1 MVTNQIGGAKMTFA
15 NLSGG
20 RDSTAMVVRFLELG
34 GKIDYI
40 LFCDTHY
47 EFPQMLE
54 YIDKLESYLLE
65 KFNQKLTRLRSDE
78 DLLAKWAYEYPIT
91 RGENQGKLR
100 GLPKTIGLDYCTRE
114 LKAKPSREFVKS
126 KSPNAF
132 KNEILI
138 GYTHNEVENGRTSS
152 LDYGVVRYPL
162 HEWGWNEAKIE
173 SYLKEKGIANPLYAH
188 FERTGCFC
196 CPKQS
201 KKSLFNLFRFYPN
214 EWEKCKQME
223 TKAKELGCLNATFK
237 PNVSCAEL
245 EQEFVKNPTMDFTEP
260 YTEDMVCFSR

>member
-1 MVTNQIGGAKMTFA
+1 MTFA

-20 RDSTAMVVRFLELG
+20 RDSTAMVVRYLELG

-40 LFCDTHY
+40 VFCDTHY

-65 KFNQKLTRLRSDE
+65 KFNQRLTRLRSKE
-78 DLLAKWAYEYPIT
+78 DIFAKWAFTYPIT

-100 GLPKTIGLDYCTRE
+100 GLPKTIGMDYCTRE
-114 LKAKPSREFVKS
+114 LKAKPTREFVKS

-132 KNEILI
+132 KNTILI
-138 GYTHNEVENGRTSS
+138 GYTYNEVENGRTSS
-152 LDYGVVRYPL
+152 LDYGITEYPL
-162 HEWGWNEAKIE
+162 HQWQWNEGEIE
-173 SYLKEKGIANPLYAH
+173 RFLRERGIANPLYQH

-201 KKSLFNLFRFYPN
+201 KKSLFNLFKFYPK

-223 TKAKELGCLNATFK
+223 AKAKELGCLNTTLK
-237 PNVSCAEL
+237 PNVTCVEL
-245 EQEFVKNPTMDFTEP
+245 EAQFKRNSTMDFTSA
-260 YTEDMVCFSR
+260 YTEDMVCFCR

>member
-1 MVTNQIGGAKMTFA
+1 MTFA

-20 RDSTAMVVRFLELG
+20 RDSTAMVVRYLELR

-40 LFCDTHY
+40 VFCDTHY

-54 YIDKLESYLLE
+54 YIDKIESYLL
-65 KFNQKLTRLRSDE
+65 KHFSQRLTRLRSDE
-78 DLLAKWAYEYPIT
+78 DLLFKWAYDYPIT
-91 RGENQGKLR
+91 RGENAGKLR
-100 GLPKTIGLDYCTRE
+100 GLPKTLGMDYCTRE
-114 LKAKPSREFVKS
+114 LKAKPTREFVKN

-132 KNEILI
+132 KNEVLI

-152 LDYGVVRYPL
+152 LDYGVARYPL
-162 HEWGWNEAKIE
+162 HEWGWNEAEIE
-173 SYLKEKGIANPLYAH
+173 FYLREKGIANPLYQH

-201 KKSLFNLFRFYPN
+201 KKSLLSLWKFYPK
-214 EWEKCKQME
+214 EWEKCKEME
-223 TKAKELGCLNATFK
+223 IRAKALGCLNTTFK

-245 EQEFVKNPTMDFTEP
+245 EQEFMKNPTMDFTQDYSDE
-260 YTEDMVCFSR
+260 MICFCR

>member
-1 MVTNQIGGAKMTFA
+1 MTFA

-20 RDSTAMVVRFLELG
+20 RDSTAMVVRYLELC

-40 LFCDTHY
+40 VFCDTHY

-65 KFNQKLTRLRSDE
+65 KFNQRLTRLRSKE
-78 DLLAKWAYEYPIT
+78 DIFAKWAFTYPIT

-100 GLPKTIGLDYCTRE
+100 GLPKTIGMDYCTRE
-114 LKAKPSREFVKS
+114 LKAKPTREFVKS

-132 KNEILI
+132 KNTILI
-138 GYTHNEVENGRTSS
+138 GYTYNEVENGRTSS
-152 LDYGVVRYPL
+152 LDYGVAEYPL
-162 HEWGWNEAKIE
+162 HQWQWNEREVEA
-173 SYLKEKGIANPLYAH
+173 YLRERGIANPLYQH

-201 KKSLFNLFRFYPN
+201 KKSLLNLFKFYPK

-223 TKAKELGCLNATFK
+223 AKAKELGCLNTTLK
-237 PNVSCAEL
+237 PNVTCVEL
-245 EQEFVKNPTMDFTEP
+245 EAQFKRNPTMDFTSN
-260 YTEDMVCFSR
+260 YTEDMVCFCR

>member
-1 MVTNQIGGAKMTFA
+1 MTFA

-20 RDSTAMVVRFLELG
+20 RDSTAMVVRYLELG

-40 LFCDTHY
+40 VFCDTHY

-65 KFNQKLTRLRSDE
+65 KFNQRLTRLRSKE
-78 DLLAKWAYEYPIT
+78 DIFAKWAFTYPIT

-100 GLPKTIGLDYCTRE
+100 GLPKTIGMDYCTRE
-114 LKAKPSREFVKS
+114 LKAKPTREFVKS

-132 KNEILI
+132 KNTILI
-138 GYTHNEVENGRTSS
+138 GYTYNEVENGRTSS
-152 LDYGVVRYPL
+152 LDYGVAEYPL
-162 HEWGWNEAKIE
+162 HQWQWNEGEIE
-173 SYLKEKGIANPLYAH
+173 NYLRERGIANPLYRD
-188 FERTGCFC
+188 FRRTGCFL

-201 KKSLFNLFRFYPN
+201 KKSLFNLFKFYPK

-223 TKAKELGCLNATFK
+223 AKAKELGCLNTTLK
-237 PNVSCAEL
+237 PNVTCVEL
-245 EQEFVKNPTMDFTEP
+245 EAQFKRNSTMDFTSA
-260 YTEDMVCFSR
+260 YTEDMVCFCR

>member
-1 MVTNQIGGAKMTFA
+1 MTFA

-20 RDSTAMVVRFLELG
+20 RDSTAMVIRFLELG
-34 GKIDYI
+34 EKIDYI

-54 YIDKLESYLLE
+54 YIKRLESYLL
-65 KFNQKLTRLRSDE
+65 KRFNQRLTRLRSDE
-78 DLLAKWAYEYPIT
+78 DLLFKWAFTYPIT

-114 LKAKPSREFVKS
+114 LKAKPSRAFVKN

-138 GYTHNEVENGRTSS
+138 GYTYNEVENGRTSS
-152 LDYGVVRYPL
+152 LDYGVARYPL
-162 HEWGWNEAKIE
+162 HEWGWKEAEIE
-173 SYLKEKGIANPLYAH
+173 SYLREKGIANPLYQH

-201 KKSLFNLFRFYPN
+201 KKSLLSLWKFYPK
-214 EWEKCKQME
+214 EWEKCKEME
-223 TKAKELGCLNATFK
+223 IRAKALGCLNTTLK
-237 PNVSCAEL
+237 PNVTCVEL
-245 EQEFVKNPTMDFTEP
+245 EAQFKRNPTMDFTSN
-260 YTEDMVCFSR
+260 YTEDMVCFCR

>member
-1 MVTNQIGGAKMTFA
+1 MTFA

-20 RDSTAMVVRFLELG
+20 RDSTAMVVRYLELG
-34 GKIDYI
+34 GKIDFI

-65 KFNQKLTRLRSDE
+65 KFNQKLTRLKSE
-78 DLLAKWAYEYPIT
+78 KDLLVKWAYEYPIT

-100 GLPKTIGLDYCTRE
+100 GLPKTIGMDYCTRE
-114 LKAKPSREFVKS
+114 LKAKPTREFVKN

-132 KNEILI
+132 KNTILI
-138 GYTHNEVENGRTSS
+138 GYTYNEVENGRTSS
-152 LDYGVVRYPL
+152 LDYGVAEYPL
-162 HEWGWNEAKIE
+162 HQWQWNEVEIE
-173 SYLKEKGIANPLYAH
+173 RFLRERGIANPLYAH

-201 KKSLFNLFRFYPN
+201 KKSLLNLFKFYPK

-223 TKAKELGCLNATFK
+223 ARAKELGCLNTTFK
-237 PNVSCAEL
+237 PNLSCVEL
-245 EQEFVKNPTMDFTEP
+245 ESQFKRNPTMDFTSA
-260 YTEDMVCFSR
+260 YTEDMVCFCR

>member
-1 MVTNQIGGAKMTFA
+1 MTFA

-54 YIDKLESYLLE
+54 YIDKLESYLL
-65 KFNQKLTRLRSDE
+65 KHFNMKLTRLRSDE
-78 DLLAKWAYEYPIT
+78 DIFAKWAYEYPIT
-91 RGENQGKLR
+91 RGEHKGELR
-100 GLPKTIGLDYCTRE
+100 GLPKTLGMDYCTRE
-114 LKAKPSREFVKS
+114 LKAKPSRAFVKS

-138 GYTHNEVENGRTSS
+138 GYTYNEVENGRTSS
-152 LDYGVVRYPL
+152 LDYGVARYPL

-173 SYLKEKGIANPLYAH
+173 SYLREKGIANPLYQH

-196 CPKQS
+196 CTKQS
-201 KKSLFNLFRFYPN
+201 KKSLLSLWKHYPK
-214 EWEKCKQME
+214 EWERMKEME
-223 TKAKELGCLNATFK
+223 AKAKELGCLNTTFK
-237 PNVSCAEL
+237 PNKPLMEL
-245 EQEFVKNPTMDFTEP
+245 ELEFVKNPTMDFTEP
-260 YTEDMVCFSR
+260 YADDMVCFCR